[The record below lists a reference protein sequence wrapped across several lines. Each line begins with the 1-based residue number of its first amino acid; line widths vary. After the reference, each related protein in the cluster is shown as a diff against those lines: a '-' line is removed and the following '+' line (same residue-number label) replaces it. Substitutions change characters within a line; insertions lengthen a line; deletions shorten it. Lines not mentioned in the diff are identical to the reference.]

1 MERNDEI
8 LYLRKKVAELKEQSK
23 HKDKLLRDRKYE
35 IRELNRKLSEATE
48 QIRIDK
54 MLIKKAA
61 ESEKYKTTAF
71 NIACD
76 ILQRKSGTKTNG
88 DPLVDRGY
96 WRQYCLQLA
105 FREFPDGMKHKK
117 KKM

>member
-8 LYLRKKVAELKEQSK
+8 LYLRAKVAELKEQSK

-54 MLIKKAA
+54 TLIKKLLKVR
-61 ESEKYKTTAF
+61 S
-71 NIACD
+71 I
-76 ILQRKSGTKTNG
+76 R
-88 DPLVDRGY
+88 
-96 WRQYCLQLA
+96 LQLSILPVI
-105 FREFPDGMKHKK
+105 FYRENRAQRLMVIL
-117 KKM
+117 

>member
-8 LYLRKKVAELKEQSK
+8 LYLRAKVAELKEQGK

-76 ILQRKSGTKTNG
+76 ILQRKTGIKNNG
-88 DPLVDRGY
+88 DPVVTSTY
-96 WRQYCLQLA
+96 WRQYCLQMA
-105 FREFPDGMKHKK
+105 FNASPDGMKHKK

>member
-8 LYLRKKVAELKEQSK
+8 LYLREKVAELKEQNK
-23 HKDKLLRDRKYE
+23 HKDKLLRSRKYE

-48 QIRIDK
+48 QVRIDK
-54 MLIKKAA
+54 TLIKKAA
-61 ESEKYKTTAF
+61 ESERYKTRAF
-71 NIACD
+71 NIACN
-76 ILQRKSGTKTNG
+76 ILQRKSGIKPNG
-88 DPLVDRGY
+88 DPVVDRTY

-105 FREFPDGMKHKK
+105 FDAEPDGMKHKK